1 MLRTLSFICLAFGAT
16 AASAQDFPVTVE
28 HAFGET
34 TIEERPERVAS
45 VGWANHEV
53 PLALGIVPVGFA
65 RASWGDDDGDGLLP
79 WVIEKLD
86 ELDAEVP
93 TLFDEGDGIDFEAVA
108 STQPDVIL
116 AAYSGLSQSDY
127 ETLSRIAPVIAYP
140 EAGAMR
146 LSVS

>member
-79 WVIEKLD
+79 WVIESLMNWTQRCPRSLTRAMALISKLW
-86 ELDAEVP
+86 P
-93 TLFDEGDGIDFEAVA
+93 
-108 STQPDVIL
+108 
-116 AAYSGLSQSDY
+116 
-127 ETLSRIAPVIAYP
+127 APSP
-140 EAGAMR
+140 M
-146 LSVS
+146 

>member
-65 RASWGDDDGDGLLP
+65 RASWGDDDGAP
-79 WVIEKLD
+79 RA
-86 ELDAEVP
+86 DALGNP
-93 TLFDEGDGIDFEAVA
+93 
-108 STQPDVIL
+108 
-116 AAYSGLSQSDY
+116 
-127 ETLSRIAPVIAYP
+127 
-140 EAGAMR
+140 
-146 LSVS
+146 